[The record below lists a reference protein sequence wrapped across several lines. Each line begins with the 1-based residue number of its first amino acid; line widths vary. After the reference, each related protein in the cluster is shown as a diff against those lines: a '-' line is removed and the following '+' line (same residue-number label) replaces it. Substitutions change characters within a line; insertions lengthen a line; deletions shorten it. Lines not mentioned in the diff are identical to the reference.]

1 MSDRKVSGERTDRP
15 DAPPERPENFEAAIE
30 ELERIVESL
39 ERGELSLDASVSA
52 FQRGTALVAYLTEE
66 LDAAE
71 KRVKVLIER
80 AGETLDEEPLDEEGG
95 A

>member
-1 MSDRKVSGERTDRP
+1 MTDRQR
-15 DAPPERPENFEAAIE
+15 AREERDVGANDRRPGSFEEAIA

-39 ERGELSLDASVSA
+39 ERGELSLDASVVA
-52 FQRGTALVAYLTEE
+52 FQRGTGLVKYLTEE

-80 AGETLDEEPLDEEGG
+80 AGETLSEEALEEEGG
-95 A
+95 

>member
-1 MSDRKVSGERTDRP
+1 MKDSGDAVPRERE
-15 DAPPERPENFEAAIE
+15 AARPESFEAAIG

-39 ERGELSLDASVSA
+39 ERGELSLDASVAA
-52 FQRGTALVAYLTEE
+52 FQRGTGLVKYLTEE

-80 AGETLDEEPLDEEGG
+80 AGETLDEATLDEEG